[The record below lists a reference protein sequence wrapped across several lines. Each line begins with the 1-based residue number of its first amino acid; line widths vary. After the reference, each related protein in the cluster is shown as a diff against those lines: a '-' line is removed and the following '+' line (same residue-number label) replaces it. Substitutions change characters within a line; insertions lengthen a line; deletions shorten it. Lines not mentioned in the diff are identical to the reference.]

1 VTLGD
6 AWEQHA
12 QDWIAWARTEE
23 HDGFWGGTWPALHA
37 TLGPPGEL
45 VIEIGCGEGRAGRA
59 LLALGHRVV
68 GVEQSPTLASA
79 ARTADP
85 PLDVLRGDA
94 NRLPFPDAS
103 AGTVVACM
111 SLQDVDDLP
120 GAISEAARVL
130 RRGGRLCVAIV
141 HPFASAQVGGKG
153 THTPVITE
161 PYLSERRYVDRAER
175 DGLAMTF
182 VSMHRPLGAYLSAC
196 FDAGLV
202 MSALFEAGNK
212 PIPWLLVARF
222 DKIA

>member
-12 QDWIAWARTEE
+12 QEWIVWARTEE
-23 HDGFWGGTWPALHA
+23 HDGFWGGTWPALRA

-45 VIEIGCGEGRAGRA
+45 VIEIGCGEGRVSRE

-68 GVEQSPTLASA
+68 GIEQSPTLASA
-79 ARTADP
+79 ARGANP
-85 PLDVLRGDA
+85 PLSVLRGDA
-94 NRLPFPDAS
+94 SSLPFAEAS
-103 AGTVVACM
+103 VGTVVACM

-141 HPFASAQVGGKG
+141 HPFASAQDGGVR
-153 THTPVITE
+153 THAPVITE

-182 VSMHRPLGAYLSAC
+182 VSMHRPLRAYLSAC
-196 FDAGLV
+196 FDAGFV
-202 MSALFEAGNK
+202 MSAFSEAGNK
-212 PIPWLLVARF
+212 PIPWLLVPRF
-222 DKIA
+222 DKMT